1 MAIIRQTSLF
11 SIQDLYDMEPTDR
24 YDAIISVIDLHRI
37 YTKVGKTPYLG
48 TPEELNVPATIIS
61 YFNHFQV

>member
-24 YDAIISVIDLHRI
+24 YDAIISVIHLQSI
-37 YTKVGKTPYLG
+37 YKVVGKKSLLG
-48 TPEELNVPATIIS
+48 APEELNVAR
-61 YFNHFQV
+61 

>member
-1 MAIIRQTSLF
+1 MVVNHNNQKDWRNTPYGPLYDKLALF

-37 YTKVGKTPYLG
+37 YTKVGKTSLLG
-48 TPEELNVPATIIS
+48 APEE
-61 YFNHFQV
+61 